1 MYKCFKV
8 LQEYKGIS
16 YLVAFISN
24 GCFIAP
30 LVKRNLLHILRNSVF
45 FKEYAYL
52 VDWLHLTIRCP
63 PSHSLMLT
71 PQQDRGKKHDG
82 KTSWLF
88 EEKKR
93 KKQQRSYTETK
104 KSYSLL
110 HISRWCPDASW
121 EANSCQTQYSM
132 YFKKCNYLLL
142 RLKTLGKKSTIFL
155 KLLMFC
161 FKNLLYMTLAVS
173 SFPA

>member
-1 MYKCFKV
+1 MFYSSTGKK
-8 LQEYKGIS
+8 KPT
-16 YLVAFISN
+16 A
-24 GCFIAP
+24 
-30 LVKRNLLHILRNSVF
+30 H
-45 FKEYAYL
+45 FKEFSIF
-52 VDWLHLTIRCP
+52 WRICICGGLTTSDHQMPTQPLPHADSSARQREETWWKN
-63 PSHSLMLT
+63 LMALW
-71 PQQDRGKKHDG
+71 R
-82 KTSWLF
+82 
-88 EEKKR
+88 KKR

-142 RLKTLGKKSTIFL
+142 RLKTLGKKSTIFP